1 MIHETD
7 RQQEWQL
14 SAEITSRG
22 ASFLVTVRGAVILVG
37 VAQLVELEA
46 GAPVTEHSRRRFDS
60 GHQHRATSDAAHCA
74 NTLCG
79 KYRMTNIEA
88 AAWIGHAARK
98 EGLGG
103 DNDLLRRNWVSQAT
117 GHAISRY
124 QVRPAF
130 VCLAVSPVLH
140 MQPGI
145 SGD

>member
-1 MIHETD
+1 
-7 RQQEWQL
+7 
-14 SAEITSRG
+14 
-22 ASFLVTVRGAVILVG
+22 
-37 VAQLVELEA
+37 
-46 GAPVTEHSRRRFDS
+46 
-60 GHQHRATSDAAHCA
+60 
-74 NTLCG
+74 
-79 KYRMTNIEA
+79 MTNIEA

-124 QVRPAF
+124 KVRPAF

>member
-1 MIHETD
+1 MSD
-7 RQQEWQL
+7 QQAGPAPKAPIKIAGSIPATNKPHARYW
-14 SAEITSRG
+14 AE
-22 ASFLVTVRGAVILVG
+22 
-37 VAQLVELEA
+37 
-46 GAPVTEHSRRRFDS
+46 S
-60 GHQHRATSDAAHCA
+60 GCEPQNQHRASSDAARCA

-124 QVRPAF
+124 QVRPASML
-130 VCLAVSPVLH
+130 VMMLS
-140 MQPGI
+140 
-145 SGD
+145 SGARPRW

>member
-1 MIHETD
+1 M
-7 RQQEWQL
+7 R
-14 SAEITSRG
+14 
-22 ASFLVTVRGAVILVG
+22 FNVG
-37 VAQLVELEA
+37 VM
-46 GAPVTEHSRRRFDS
+46 RS
-60 GHQHRATSDAAHCA
+60 GDA
-74 NTLCG
+74 
-79 KYRMTNIEA
+79 K
-88 AAWIGHAARK
+88 ARK

-124 QVRPAF
+124 QARPAF

>member
-1 MIHETD
+1 MKHPGGARST
-7 RQQEWQL
+7 RWNL
-14 SAEITSRG
+14 NPLPGKSRG
-22 ASFLVTVRGAVILVG
+22 
-37 VAQLVELEA
+37 
-46 GAPVTEHSRRRFDS
+46 
-60 GHQHRATSDAAHCA
+60 
-74 NTLCG
+74 
-79 KYRMTNIEA
+79 NIEA

-140 MQPGI
+140 MQPGCPGKT
-145 SGD
+145 SA